1 MGWPGTGA
9 AANIV
14 AIPLSA
20 TPMRL
25 LNLSIAVLLYFV
37 AGAWL
42 RAELGPAGSGLAL
55 TLAIGW
61 LWVSEALHVS
71 VTALLVP
78 LLATASGILAF
89 DQALLQFADPVIFLF
104 LGGFALA
111 AGLQRQGLDRWM
123 AAWVIGRAG
132 NRLAVAARYL
142 FWLTAL
148 LSMWISNTATAAM
161 MLPLAL
167 GLLSPLPAQQYHR
180 TWMYVLLGVAFSAN
194 IGGIGT
200 LVGSPP
206 NAIAASNVGIGF
218 AQWMT
223 WGIPLV
229 LVMMPLME
237 FALRFALRPQLE
249 VEVARPTLEHV
260 WSRRHSL
267 MLAVFALAVG
277 LWIFGAPLNEYL
289 DIGRGYDAAVAL
301 VALVLLHGL
310 KLARWK
316 DIEKSADW
324 GVLLLF
330 GGGLTLSRVL
340 AESGAGAWLATQLGG
355 TFAAL
360 TVVASLALMILFAL
374 ILTEVTSNTASA
386 ALLIPLFIGM
396 APHIDGLP
404 IAVVVAVATSCAFLL
419 PVATPPN
426 AIIFGS
432 GHVPQRQMIRCG
444 LWVSAAVVPV
454 LFATAALLA

>member
-1 MGWPGTGA
+1 MKK
-9 AANIV
+9 V
-14 AIPLSA
+14 
-20 TPMRL
+20 
-25 LNLSIAVLLYFV
+25 LNIAVA
-37 AGAWL
+37 AGLFFLIEAWL
-42 RAELGPAGSGLAL
+42 GPDLGAAGSGM
-55 TLAIGW
+55 AIMAAIAW

-71 VTALLVP
+71 VTAVLVP
-78 LLATASGILAF
+78 LLAAASGVLPLHEGLA
-89 DQALLQFADPVIFLF
+89 QFADPVIFLF

-111 AGLQRQGLDRWM
+111 AGLHKQGLDSWM
-123 AAWVIGRAG
+123 AAKVISKAG
-132 NRLAVAARYL
+132 NRVAPAARAL

-167 GLLSPLPAQQYHR
+167 GLLAPLDPERHR
-180 TWMYVLLGVAFSAN
+180 RTYLYVLLGVAFSAN

-218 AQWMT
+218 AQWMAI
-223 WGIPLV
+223 GLPVV

-237 FALRFALRPQLE
+237 YALRFALRPELQ
-249 VEVARPTLEHV
+249 VEIEKPQMQSAWTRA
-260 WSRRHSL
+260 HSM
-267 MLAVFALAVG
+267 MLGVFALAVA
-277 LWIFGAPLNEYL
+277 LWVFGSPLNEL
-289 DIGRGYDAAVAL
+289 LGIGRAYDAAVAL
-301 VALVLLHGL
+301 LALVLLHALG
-310 KLARWK
+310 LARWK
-316 DIEKSADW
+316 DIERNVEW

-340 AESGAGAWLATQLGG
+340 SESGAGEWLAAQLGG
-355 TFAAL
+355 PFAAMPVL
-360 TVVASLALMILFAL
+360 LSLILMILFAML
-374 ILTEVTSNTASA
+374 LTEVTSNTASA

-396 APHIDGLP
+396 APQIDGLP
-404 IAVVVAVATSCAFLL
+404 IAVVIAMATSCAFLL

-444 LWVSAAVVPV
+444 LWVTLLILPI
-454 LFATAALLA
+454 LFGVATLLG